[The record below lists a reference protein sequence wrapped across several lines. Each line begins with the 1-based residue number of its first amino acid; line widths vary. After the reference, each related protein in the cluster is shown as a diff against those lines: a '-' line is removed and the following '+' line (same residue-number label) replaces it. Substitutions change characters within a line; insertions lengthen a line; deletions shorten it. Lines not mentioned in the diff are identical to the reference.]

1 MGLTM
6 ARRPPSARFGST
18 PMSAAALT
26 PPMPQALPLVVREL
40 GGEGP
45 PVLVLHGLLGSSRN
59 WQSAGAEIA
68 SRGFRVSAVDLR
80 NHGASPWD
88 DDCSYAA
95 LAADVADLITRTF
108 GGPVHLVGHSMGGKA
123 AMRLVMDRP
132 GLVSRLTVV
141 DIAPRDYPDR
151 LRTEF
156 IAMASLDL
164 ASVTSRKDADARL
177 AATVPDWGLR
187 QFILTNL
194 GQDGSGRWRWTVNR
208 EALTRSLPAILANPL
223 APGET
228 WGGPTRFIRGGKSGY
243 VRDEDLAAIRA
254 HFPSADVVTLP
265 ESGHNPHFDARG
277 GFVDAVVN

>member
-1 MGLTM
+1 
-6 ARRPPSARFGST
+6 
-18 PMSAAALT
+18 
-26 PPMPQALPLVVREL
+26 MPQALPLVMREL

-68 SRGFRVSAVDLR
+68 ARGFRVAAADLR
-80 NHGASPWD
+80 NHGVSPWD
-88 DDCSYAA
+88 EDCSYAA
-95 LAADVADLITRTF
+95 LAADVADLIGRTF

-141 DIAPRDYPDR
+141 DIAPRAYPDR

-156 IAMASLDL
+156 TAMASLDL
-164 ASVTSRKDADARL
+164 AAVTSRKDADARL

-208 EALTRSLPAILANPL
+208 EALTRSLPAILGDPL
-223 APGET
+223 AAGES

-277 GFVDAVVN
+277 GFVEAVVG